1 MRKTKTTKFKSRT
14 SRTKAVSTKKFSSRG
29 TKFGNTIPNPRK
41 FV

>member
-14 SRTKAVSTKKFSSRG
+14 SRTKAVSTKKSSRG